1 VLAELQFKGAPV
13 IVTGAGSGIGQA
25 CCEVLAEL
33 GATLIL
39 VGRTAAKLKDT
50 EKLIARYGV
59 ACESHEVDVAVEDQV
74 RALHDAVA
82 ARHGHLKGLVNNAG
96 TNFVK
101 KLGDLETADWNR
113 IIAVDLTSIYYMC
126 KAFIPMLLKAPG
138 GGSIVNVASTFGVI
152 GSPEMPVYCAAK
164 GGVISLTRQL
174 AVDYGKQG
182 LRVNSLCPGPTLSP
196 RVRGYLDQGL
206 VDPVATRQLTLLD
219 RLAECRE
226 IANAAAFL
234 VSDAAS
240 YVHGTAMVVDGG
252 QTVH

>member
-1 VLAELQFKGAPV
+1 MLSELQFKGAPV
-13 IVTGAGSGIGQA
+13 IVTGAGSGIGQS

-39 VGRTAAKLKDT
+39 VGRTAAKLKET
-50 EKLIARYGV
+50 EALVAKFGV
-59 ACESHEVDVAVEDQV
+59 ACESHEVDVAVESQV
-74 RALHDAVA
+74 QALHAAVA
-82 ARHGHLKGLVNNAG
+82 ARHGHIKGLVNNAG

-113 IIAVDLTSIYYMC
+113 IIAIDLTSIYYMC

-196 RVRGYLDQGL
+196 RVRGYLEQRL
-206 VDPVATRQLTLLD
+206 VDPEATRRLTLLD

>member
-1 VLAELQFKGAPV
+1 MLSELQFKGAPV
-13 IVTGAGSGIGQA
+13 IVTGAGSGIGQS

-33 GATLIL
+33 GASLVL
-39 VGRTAAKLKDT
+39 VGRTLSKLKET
-50 EKLIARYGV
+50 EALVAKFGV
-59 ACESHEVDVAVEDQV
+59 ACESHEVDVAVESQV
-74 RALHDAVA
+74 QALHESVA
-82 ARHGHLKGLVNNAG
+82 ARHGHIKGLVNNAG

-113 IIAVDLTSIYYMC
+113 IIAIDLTSIYYMC

-196 RVRGYLDQGL
+196 RVRGYLEQRL
-206 VDPVATRQLTLLD
+206 VDPEATRRLTLLD

>member
-1 VLAELQFKGAPV
+1 
-13 IVTGAGSGIGQA
+13 
-25 CCEVLAEL
+25 
-33 GATLIL
+33 
-39 VGRTAAKLKDT
+39 
-50 EKLIARYGV
+50 
-59 ACESHEVDVAVEDQV
+59 VDVAVEAQV
-74 RALHDAVA
+74 QALHQSVA
-82 ARHGHLKGLVNNAG
+82 ARHGHIKGLVNNAG

-113 IIAVDLTSIYYMC
+113 IIAIDLTSIYYMC

-196 RVRGYLDQGL
+196 RVRGYLEQRL
-206 VDPVATRQLTLLD
+206 VDPEATRRLTLLD